1 MNNKYLYAARDKS
14 TGKLVCDI
22 TSPGKR
28 FWQRKDS
35 CIEAINKHNRD
46 RGHYHYARHGELELV
61 TFELVEVTNNDS

>member
-28 FWQRKDS
+28 FWQRQADA
-35 CIEAINKHNRD
+35 IAAINRHNSE
-46 RGHYHYARHGELELV
+46 RGYYYYSRHGELELV
-61 TFELVEVTNNDS
+61 TFELVEVK